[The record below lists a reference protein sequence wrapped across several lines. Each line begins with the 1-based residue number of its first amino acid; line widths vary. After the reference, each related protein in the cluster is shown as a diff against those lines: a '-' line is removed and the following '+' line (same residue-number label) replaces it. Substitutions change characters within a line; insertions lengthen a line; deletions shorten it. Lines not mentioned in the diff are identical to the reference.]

1 MLICGLNKTTLLD
14 YPGHVAAT
22 VFLGG
27 CNFRCPFCQNS
38 SLVLHPEK
46 EQLYSPEEI
55 LRFLEKRR
63 SVLTGVCIT
72 GGEPTLQKDLAD
84 FLRDIHALGYLI
96 KLDTNGSMASSLQE
110 LLESKVLDYIAMD
123 IKSDLAHYGDAIGIS
138 NPAQLAS
145 IQENIAASVSLIMS
159 SSIPYEFRT
168 TVVKELHTEETFS
181 SIGKWIHGAEQY
193 FLQNYEDSGQILMPG
208 YHAAAREDLDRYLS
222 IIKPLVKLASL
233 RGVD

>member
-1 MLICGLNKTTLLD
+1 MVSSFILSYNEHSLLFPESRKRICWFADWTRPALLD

-27 CNFRCPFCQNS
+27 CNFRCPFCHNS
-38 SLVLHPEK
+38 SLVLHRK
-46 EQLYSPEEI
+46 REQLYSPEEI

-63 SVLTGVCIT
+63 SVLTGVTIT
-72 GGEPTLQKDLAD
+72 GGDRPARISRISYGISMLSA
-84 FLRDIHALGYLI
+84 IWS

-145 IQENIAASVSLIMS
+145 IRKISLPPFPLLCVLFHSFMN
-159 SSIPYEFRT
+159 FA
-168 TVVKELHTEETFS
+168 L
-181 SIGKWIHGAEQY
+181 
-193 FLQNYEDSGQILMPG
+193 
-208 YHAAAREDLDRYLS
+208 LS
-222 IIKPLVKLASL
+222 
-233 RGVD
+233 